1 MLLKS
6 NTIAALILFFISSTV
21 SAQINQEQADAKK
34 HGISLFNQYKP
45 AERYLRIAAEAGDSE
60 AQFYLAE
67 ELRLA
72 SQFITAEAQSWYE
85 KSAEQG
91 DFYSMI
97 RLGRS
102 KKDLCA
108 TLKNCPDGKRT
119 PSGWL
124 KHAQDMAKPK
134 AEQGDA
140 EAMFIMYE
148 VTSNK
153 DWLEKS
159 AEHDHAIAQYW
170 MAIGIRQGEG
180 FFLPWKRDNIVG
192 EWLRKSAENG
202 YPKAMMEY
210 AVFLYENG
218 GDLSDV
224 RKWIKKSAEA
234 GLEDGVSSYG
244 AYLAHAPSRFD
255 FPYDV
260 VKGYGITS
268 LLSDLDGGGGNVQSY
283 LEEVLPEI
291 AAKMTPSQ
299 IEEAK
304 EFAMKWKSSH
314 PPISYFPDK
323 LGH

>member
-1 MLLKS
+1 MK
-6 NTIAALILFFISSTV
+6 TPFIATALFLILCGQVNAGLSP
-21 SAQINQEQADAKK
+21 EQQATKEQ
-34 HGISLFNQYKP
+34 GIALFNQYKS
-45 AERYLRIAAEAGDSE
+45 AEHKLRLAAEAGDPE

-67 ELRLA
+67 ELRLTN
-72 SQFITAEAQSWYE
+72 QFITKEAQSWYE

-180 FFLPWKRDNIVG
+180 FFLPWKRNSVVG
-192 EWLRKSAENG
+192 DWLRRSAENG

-210 AVFLYENG
+210 AVFLYEDN
-218 GDLSDV
+218 GDLSAV

-234 GLEDGVSSYG
+234 GLKEGISSYG

-268 LLSDLDGGGGNVQSY
+268 LLSDLDGGGGNVQPY

-291 AAKMTPSQ
+291 AEKMTPSQ

-323 LGH
+323 LGY